1 MKSNLSVKYKV
12 LIRTVGVL
20 ICLREYYSVV
30 TEHQLKM
37 FRSVIVS
44 DFTMYILPLTALFI
58 AEWCILALSAA
69 ARDIKDQE
77 NKHMEKNGKKNNDRI

>member
-1 MKSNLSVKYKV
+1 MKTIFSAKYKV

-37 FRSVIVS
+37 FRAVIVS
-44 DFTMYILPLTALFI
+44 DFTMYILPLTAPFI
-58 AEWCILALSAA
+58 AEWCILALSAVV
-69 ARDIKDQE
+69 RDIQRPGKQT
-77 NKHMEKNGKKNNDRI
+77 HGEKW

>member
-1 MKSNLSVKYKV
+1 MKTILSAKYKV

-30 TEHQLKM
+30 TEHQLKI
-37 FRSVIVS
+37 FHSIIVS
-44 DFTMYILPLTALFI
+44 DFTMYILPLTAPFI

-69 ARDIKDQE
+69 VRDIKDPE
-77 NKHMEKNGKKNNDRI
+77 SNHMEKNGKKK